1 MKISRTQGGFTLIEL
16 VMVIVILGVLAAV
29 ALPKFVDLKGD
40 AAQAAINGAAGA
52 VSSAMAINYSAYS
65 ANSTKGVR
73 LSTTNAVAALTA
85 GGGLTSWDTTK
96 FSIST
101 DGTCGGVAG
110 GGTVSATLRSV
121 DDTSKTATATII
133 CTG

>member
-1 MKISRTQGGFTLIEL
+1 MKQNQGGFTLIEL

-40 AAQAAINGAAGA
+40 AAQAAIDGAAGA
-52 VSSAMAINYSAYS
+52 VNSAMAINYASYS
-65 ANSTKGVR
+65 VNSTKGVR

-85 GGGLTSWDTTK
+85 GGGMIGWNATK
-96 FSIST
+96 FSISA
-101 DGTCGGVAG
+101 DGTCGT
-110 GGTVSATLRSV
+110 TVGSTAAATLKSG

>member
-1 MKISRTQGGFTLIEL
+1 MKISRTQSGFTLIEL

-52 VSSAMAINYSAYS
+52 VSSAMAINYAQFS
-65 ANSTKGVR
+65 ANSTKGIR
-73 LSTTNAVAALTA
+73 LSTTGAVAALTA
-85 GGGLTSWDTTK
+85 GGGLTSWDTNK
-96 FSIST
+96 FSIGT
-101 DGTCGGVAG
+101 DGTCGGVAS
-110 GGTVSATLRSV
+110 GGTVASTLKSV